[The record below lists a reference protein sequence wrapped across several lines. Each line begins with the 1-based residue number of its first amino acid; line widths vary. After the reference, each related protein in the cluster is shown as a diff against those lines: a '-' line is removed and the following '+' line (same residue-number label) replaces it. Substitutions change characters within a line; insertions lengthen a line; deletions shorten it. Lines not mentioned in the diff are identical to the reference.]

1 MKKTLEL
8 MKQVGKVS
16 IAAAFLLVFVNANA
30 QTPEIDNAEHLFD
43 EDKKKKAIEL
53 LQSAASSAA
62 EPAVLYYHLGHAQLL
77 TGDKAGAKASFEN
90 GIKANPKD
98 GLNYAGL
105 GYLLVL
111 DKKPAEAKPQ
121 FDKALSL
128 GKKNVAV
135 LRAIAEGEMH
145 DKSLSKDALNL
156 LNKAKEI
163 SNTDAKTFL
172 MLGDYYL
179 NENMGGPSASAY
191 EDAATLDTKNSA
203 RPYYNIA
210 LLYMRSRN
218 VPLVEEHLL
227 KALAT
232 DPNFALA
239 HKELGELYYLK
250 RDGVK
255 AAKHYKSYLD
265 LTDSP
270 EDNYE
275 FIYAH
280 YLFMAKDY
288 VKANE
293 LFKALS
299 QKPDVTP
306 TTLRFYIRS
315 LEEAGNHGEAQKIC
329 EQYLTSKKDS
339 VKASDYQIYAQIL
352 KAQSKDSLWSNALQK
367 SLDLDKN
374 QPTTLETL
382 VDYFFGKKKVWAY
395 AKAADY
401 GRSLIKLRKV
411 SNPKDFYNFGRALYL
426 SKNYVSADTAFAK
439 LIELQPK
446 IVLPYM
452 WGARTKQAQD
462 EELKDALAK
471 PFYEKVIELGELD
484 KDKNKNDL
492 ISAYQYMGSYHLTK
506 SENQIAKGY
515 FEKALAMNPENEEVK
530 KSIME
535 ALKHINTPVPQQKP
549 KRTN

>member
-1 MKKTLEL
+1 MKKTLDL
-8 MKQVGKVS
+8 MKLIGKVGIS
-16 IAAAFLLVFVNANA
+16 AAFLLVFMNVNAQN
-30 QTPEIDNAEHLFD
+30 PEIDNAEHLFD

-53 LQSAASSAA
+53 LQKAATTAA
-62 EPAVLYYHLGHAQLL
+62 EPAQLYFHLGHAQLL
-77 TGDKAGAKASFEN
+77 VGDKAAAKASFDN
-90 GIKANPKD
+90 GIKANPKEP
-98 GLNYAGL
+98 LNYVGL
-105 GYLLVL
+105 GHLLIL
-111 DKKPAEAKPQ
+111 DKKAAEAKPL
-121 FDKALSL
+121 FDKALGF
-128 GKKNVAV
+128 GKKNIAT
-135 LRAIAEGEMH
+135 LHAIAEAEMQ
-145 DKSLSKDALNL
+145 DKTTSKDALAL
-156 LNKAKEI
+156 LQKAKEL
-163 SNTDAKTFL
+163 NPNDAKTFL
-172 MLGDYYL
+172 LLGDYYL
-179 NENMGGPSASAY
+179 NENQGGSSASAY

-227 KALAT
+227 KALSV

-250 RDGVK
+250 KDGTK
-255 AAKHYKSYLD
+255 AAKYYKSYLD

-270 EDNYE
+270 EDNYQ

-280 YLFMAKDY
+280 YLFMAKDFA
-288 VKANE
+288 KANE

-299 QKPDVTP
+299 TKPDVTP
-306 TTLRFYIRS
+306 TTLRFYVRS
-315 LEEAGNHGEAQKIC
+315 LEEAGNHSEAQKIF

-339 VKASDYQIYAQIL
+339 VKASDYLIYAPIL
-352 KAQSKDSLWSNALQK
+352 KAQGKDSLWANALQK
-367 SLDLDKN
+367 SIELDKN
-374 QPTTLETL
+374 QPSTLETL
-382 VDYFFGKKKVWAY
+382 VDYYFAKKKLWAY
-395 AKAADY
+395 VKASELSRA
-401 GRSLIKLRKV
+401 LIKLRKV
-411 SNPKDFYNFGRALYL
+411 SNPKDYYTFGRALYL
-426 SKNYVSADTAFAK
+426 SKNFPSADSAFAK

-446 IVLPYM
+446 ITLPYV
-452 WGARTKQAQD
+452 WAARSKMAQD

-471 PFYEKVIELGELD
+471 PFYEKIIEIGELD

-492 ISAYQYMGSYHLTK
+492 IAAYQYMGSYHLTK

-535 ALKHINTPVPQQKP
+535 AIKHINTPVPQQKP

>member
-1 MKKTLEL
+1 MKKTLDL
-8 MKQVGKVS
+8 MKQIGKVG

-53 LQSAASSAA
+53 LQTAATSAT

-77 TGDKAGAKASFEN
+77 TGDKAGAKASFDN
-90 GIKANPKD
+90 GVKANPKE

-105 GYLLVL
+105 AYLLVL
-111 DKKPAEAKPQ
+111 DKKTAEAKAL

-128 GKKNVAV
+128 GKKNVAN

-145 DKSLSKDALNL
+145 DKSLSKDALSL
-156 LNKAKEI
+156 LQKAKEI
-163 SNTDAKTFL
+163 NNTDAKTFL
-172 MLGDYYL
+172 LLGDYYL

-191 EDAATLDTKNSA
+191 EDAATLDSKNSA

-227 KALAT
+227 KALSV

-250 RDGVK
+250 KDGTK
-255 AAKHYKSYLD
+255 AAKYYKGYLD

-270 EDNYE
+270 EDNYQ
-275 FIYAH
+275 FVYAH
-280 YLFMAKDY
+280 YLFMAKDFA
-288 VKANE
+288 KANE

-299 QKPDVTP
+299 VKPDVTP
-306 TTLRFYIRS
+306 TTLRFYVRS
-315 LEEAGNHGEAQKIC
+315 LEEAGNHSEAQKIF

-339 VKASDYQIYAQIL
+339 VKAGDYQIYAQIL
-352 KAQSKDSLWSNALQK
+352 KNQGKDSLWSNALQK
-367 SLDLDKN
+367 SLELDKN
-374 QPTTLETL
+374 QPTTLESL
-382 VDYFFGKKKVWAY
+382 FDYNFGKKKVWSY
-395 AKAADY
+395 AKAAEF
-401 GRSLIKLRKV
+401 GRALIKLRKV
-411 SNPKDFYNFGRALYL
+411 SNPKDFYNLGRALYL
-426 SKNYVSADTAFAK
+426 SKNYPSADTAFAK

-446 IVLPYM
+446 IVLPYT
-452 WGARTKQAQD
+452 WAARSKAVQD

-471 PFYEKVIELGELD
+471 PFYEKVIELGELE
-484 KDKNKNDL
+484 KDKNKNEL
-492 ISAYQYMGSYHLTK
+492 ISAYQYMGSYHLIK

-515 FEKALAMNPENEEVK
+515 FEKALAMNPDNEEVK

-535 ALKHINTPVPQQKP
+535 AIKHINTPVPQQKP